1 MSVTRRYTLVIAVA
15 ILFLVK
21 PSLADDKPSPAVKR
35 ILDEASAEVKK
46 NRQAFD
52 KANEKPIAEAREQLQ
67 ELAKKLV
74 DEGKPEEATGVL
86 KQISTLEKE
95 VLGKADTPP
104 SGTGKNKPAPQ
115 KALLERM
122 AGKWRR
128 AADNFVFVIGPD
140 GVVQI
145 SNGDQGKLVVA
156 SPEAAEVALKSGYR
170 LRLLM
175 AHEDVVCSLEWE
187 PRGRQTPGFVLE
199 RIK

>member
-1 MSVTRRYTLVIAVA
+1 MPRLLSVTLLAVLLSATL
-15 ILFLVK
+15 
-21 PSLADDKPSPAVKR
+21 SLADETPSPAVRR

-46 NRQAFD
+46 NRQVFD

-67 ELAKKLV
+67 ELAKTLV
-74 DEGKPEEATGVL
+74 DEGKAEEATAVL

-104 SGTGKNKPAPQ
+104 SGTGKNKPTAQ

-156 SPEAAEVALKSGYR
+156 SPEAAELVLKSGWR